1 VSGVDYSQCV
11 RARFSWPARAG
22 VLPDGPG
29 EHLWGEAEAL
39 ERRAWVRF
47 EVRVQDGQIADGRFR
62 AWGCPYVVAACDLAL
77 ERLQGRP
84 LSAAAGL
91 DARTLATELEAPAD
105 KLGRLLVVEDALR
118 ALAAGRARDT

>member
-1 VSGVDYSQCV
+1 MNGEDYSRCV
-11 RARFSWPARAG
+11 RSRFSRPARAG

-29 EHLWGEAEAL
+29 ERLWGEAEAL

-84 LSAAAGL
+84 LSVAAGL
-91 DARTLATELEAPAD
+91 NARMLAVELEAPAA
-105 KLGRLLVVEDALR
+105 KLGCLLVVEDALR
-118 ALAAGRARDT
+118 ALAARRARDT